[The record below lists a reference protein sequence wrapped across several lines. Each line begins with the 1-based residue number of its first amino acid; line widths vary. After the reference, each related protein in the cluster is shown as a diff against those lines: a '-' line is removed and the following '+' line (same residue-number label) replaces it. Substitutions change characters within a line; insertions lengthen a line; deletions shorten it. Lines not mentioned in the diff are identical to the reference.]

1 MKVLTMIAIIFLST
15 SAASKTLYQAKAWV
29 TENNTQIRVKSE
41 IYPNMDSCSN
51 NLRKQSDFF
60 KGRGYKAVSSDEGSY
75 KKFNHSSYLAKF
87 GKNNLMLTCTTL
99 P

>member
-15 SAASKTLYQAKAWV
+15 SAASKTLYQAKIWV

-51 NLRKQSDFF
+51 NLRKWSDFY
-60 KGRGYKAVSSDEGSY
+60 KGKGYKAVSSDEGSY
-75 KKFNHSSYLAKF
+75 KKFNHSSYLAK
-87 GKNNLMLTCTTL
+87 KSKLNLMLTCTTL